1 LNNAA
6 ELQHYDAVE
15 IPHGREPM
23 RDGDDSAPLHQ
34 AAERLADRF
43 LRFAVERGGRLVE
56 QEERR
61 VLEERPR
68 DRNAL
73 TLSARELDASVADDS
88 ANTIGQTLDEVAAR
102 SDRRF
107 QRLVV
112 GARRGAKSP

>member
-23 RDGDDSAPLHQ
+23 RDGDDSQ

-73 TLSARELDASVADDS
+73 TLSARELDASVADGS